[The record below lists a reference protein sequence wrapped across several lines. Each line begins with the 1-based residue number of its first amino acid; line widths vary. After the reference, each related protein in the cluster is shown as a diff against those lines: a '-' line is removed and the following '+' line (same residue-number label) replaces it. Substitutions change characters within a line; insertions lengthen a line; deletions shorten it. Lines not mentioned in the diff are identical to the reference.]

1 MKENNCRLPPLPKR
15 ISEAKEPL
23 LHCRSIPL
31 QLKYTIAENQNI
43 ENELVEPIL
52 KPLAVRQ
59 RLSINQRPDSNHSKN
74 SIESRRPSYDSKES
88 LRVRSIEGKRDNLL
102 G

>member
-23 LHCRSIPL
+23 LNCR
-31 QLKYTIAENQNI
+31 TIALQRKLSIADNQTI
-43 ENELVEPIL
+43 ENEQVESIL

-59 RLSINQRPDSNHSKN
+59 RISNNQRPDSNHSKN
-74 SIESRRPSYDSKES
+74 SIESRRAQYDSK
-88 LRVRSIEGKRDNLL
+88 
-102 G
+102 